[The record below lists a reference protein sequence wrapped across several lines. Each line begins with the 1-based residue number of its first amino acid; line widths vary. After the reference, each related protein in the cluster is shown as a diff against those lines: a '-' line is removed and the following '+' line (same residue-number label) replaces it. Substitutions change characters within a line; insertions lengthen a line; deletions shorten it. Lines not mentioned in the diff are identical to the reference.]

1 MPEVVANPIALRL
14 AHVGVEEEAG
24 KAMLCYLLGK
34 QPGVG
39 CQIAKNDSLL
49 DLQLGQQIHKA
60 AQLLPL
66 GINREAINTFCAG
79 TLGQTLLA
87 KYRFMTLPRISGVWN
102 MLSL

>member
-60 AQLLPL
+60 AQTSAARHKPRSYQHLLCGHL
-66 GINREAINTFCAG
+66 GPNIV
-79 TLGQTLLA
+79 GQ
-87 KYRFMTLPRISGVWN
+87 V
-102 MLSL
+102 